1 MNSISVLYLFIKQ
14 LNRYL
19 LSARRI
25 YLRFIVKFIKRFQ
38 LGDLFLGRWSGHTFS
53 KLRLEFEDAG
63 DLEMLPRKKNNKKN
77 SNTLCSFSSK
87 MQERNSTVKQ
97 KTF

>member
-53 KLRLEFEDAG
+53 KLRLEDAG

>member
-63 DLEMLPRKKNNKKN
+63 DLEMLPRKKKK
-77 SNTLCSFSSK
+77 TLIHFVLSHQKCRK
-87 MQERNSTVKQ
+87 GTVQ
-97 KTF
+97 

>member
-1 MNSISVLYLFIKQ
+1 MNSISVLYFFIKQ

-53 KLRLEFEDAG
+53 KLRLEDAG
-63 DLEMLPRKKNNKKN
+63 DLEMLPRKKKKK
-77 SNTLCSFSSK
+77 TLIHFVLSHQKCRK
-87 MQERNSTVKQ
+87 GTVQ
-97 KTF
+97 

>member
-53 KLRLEFEDAG
+53 KLRLEDAG
-63 DLEMLPRKKNNKKN
+63 DLEMLPRKKKKK
-77 SNTLCSFSSK
+77 L
-87 MQERNSTVKQ
+87 
-97 KTF
+97 